1 MSVMLVASAVGI
13 MGAIVAFIRSRQQRD
28 QLAQL
33 GAVSQQW
40 MAEHQLAASNDSR
53 R

>member
-1 MSVMLVASAVGI
+1 MLVAVAVGI
-13 MGAIVAFIRSRQQRD
+13 MGSIVAYIRSRQQRD

-33 GAVSQQW
+33 GVVSDQW
-40 MAEHQLAASNDSR
+40 MAEHQLGASNDSR

>member
-1 MSVMLVASAVGI
+1 MSVLLVAGAVGV
-13 MGAIVAFIRSRQQRD
+13 MGAIVVFIRSRQQRD

-33 GAVSQQW
+33 GVVSGQW
-40 MAEHQLAASNDSR
+40 MAEHALGASNDSR